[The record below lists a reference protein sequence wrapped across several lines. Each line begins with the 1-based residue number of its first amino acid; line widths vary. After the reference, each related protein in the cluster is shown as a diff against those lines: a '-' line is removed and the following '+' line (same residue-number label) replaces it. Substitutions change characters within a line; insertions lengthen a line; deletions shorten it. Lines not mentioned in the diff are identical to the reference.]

1 MLIMALN
8 CGSSSVKY
16 QLYNWEKKEVMAKGM
31 VERVTIG
38 NSFIEH
44 EVPGSETFKDEHD
57 CPTHKTAI
65 DLIIRTITDSKYGV
79 IKSVSE
85 ISAIGHRVVHGGEK
99 FARSVVIDDKVLD
112 VIKEV
117 QHLAPLHNPPN
128 IEGIQA
134 AKTLL
139 PEVTHVAVF
148 DTAFHQTMPGKKL
161 IFIHFLMN
169 GMRSMRFEGTVSTV
183 LRICMFPSVPPP
195 FLARSHPIAISL
207 PCI

>member
-31 VERVTIG
+31 VERVIIG

-44 EVPGSETFKDEHD
+44 EVPGRETFKDEHD
-57 CPTHKTAI
+57 CPNHKTAI
-65 DLIIRTITDSKYGV
+65 DLIIRTITSPEYGV
-79 IKSVSE
+79 IKNVSE

-117 QHLAPLHNPPN
+117 RHLAPLHNPPN
-128 IEGIQA
+128 IEGIEA

-148 DTAFHQTMPGKKL
+148 DTAFHQTMPEKP
-161 IFIHFLMN
+161 ISIRFLMN
-169 GMRSMRFEGTVSTV
+169 GMKNMRFEGTASTEH
-183 LRICMFPSVPPP
+183 RICMFPSAPPP
-195 FLARSHPIAISL
+195 CWTKSHPIAISL